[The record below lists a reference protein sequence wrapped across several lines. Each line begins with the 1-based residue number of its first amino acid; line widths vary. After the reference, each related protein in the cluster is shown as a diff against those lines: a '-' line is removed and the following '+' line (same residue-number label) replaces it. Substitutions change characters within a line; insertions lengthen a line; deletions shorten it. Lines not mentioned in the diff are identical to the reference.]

1 VRRILALTAACA
13 AAAVIFAATSLGG
26 STATPTLRGTV
37 GPGFTISL
45 TSGGKK
51 ITRLKPGTYRITVSD
66 RSTLHNFVIEKERG
80 TFERSITS
88 VAFKG
93 TMTWTLKLRAGKYTY
108 VCDPHASGMKGS
120 FRVT

>member
-1 VRRILALTAACA
+1 MKIVFLTALAGALAVVAPA
-13 AAAVIFAATSLGG
+13 ANAAP
-26 STATPTLRGTV
+26 PTLKGTV
-37 GPGFTISL
+37 GPGFTITL
-45 TSGGKK
+45 TKGGTK
-51 ITRLKPGTYRITVSD
+51 IAKLKAGTYKVVVAD
-66 RSTLHNFVIEKERG
+66 RAGIHNFHLRG
-80 TFERSITS
+80 PGVNKSTS